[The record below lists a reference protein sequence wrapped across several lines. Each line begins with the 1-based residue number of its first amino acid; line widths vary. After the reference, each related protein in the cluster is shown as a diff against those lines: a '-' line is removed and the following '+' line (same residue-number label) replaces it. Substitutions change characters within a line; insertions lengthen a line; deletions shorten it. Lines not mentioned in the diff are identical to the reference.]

1 MHILVAGASRQDL
14 ASIRKNLEEWAYP
27 FELEVPDSPREFA
40 ARLKESEKA
49 VVLASSSVKGWMASA
64 IVRLSAEV
72 NPESVSIGLAGPGL
86 ADEARRLVEAGALDA
101 FPSDQLWRLPLALG
115 RVLDLH
121 ARSGAVERT
130 RALEILLDAVKRLSL
145 ARSMD
150 DIVEVVRKAARRLC
164 QADGATFVLRDGDQ
178 CHYVDEDAIGPLWR
192 GKRFAMSACIS
203 GWAMLNRRPALVPD
217 IYADARIPV
226 EAYRPTFVKSLVMT
240 PIRTENPIGAIGVYW
255 ARKREAGAED
265 AALLQMLADSTA
277 LAVENVLSQSELE
290 RRVRER
296 TRSLEAVNKELEA
309 FARSVSHDLRSP
321 LAVILG
327 YADMLAD
334 EERVEMTEPNRA
346 RVREIRAA
354 SLRMNALIDDML
366 RLSQVI
372 QREVEPRRVDL
383 SRLAESILAELASAE
398 PLRKVEARVQPG
410 LWAMGDGGLL
420 RIALANLLSNA
431 WKYSSKRE
439 VAHIEVGSLSL
450 PEKGRVFFV
459 RDDGAGFDMEQA
471 RMLFKPFQRLHTTHE
486 FPGTGIGLATVSRVL
501 EKHGG
506 SIWTEAEKDKGA
518 TFFFELPAPPNLVH
532 PPILAESL
540 APAL

>member
-1 MHILVAGASRQDL
+1 
-14 ASIRKNLEEWAYP
+14 
-27 FELEVPDSPREFA
+27 
-40 ARLKESEKA
+40 
-49 VVLASSSVKGWMASA
+49 
-64 IVRLSAEV
+64 
-72 NPESVSIGLAGPGL
+72 
-86 ADEARRLVEAGALDA
+86 
-101 FPSDQLWRLPLALG
+101 
-115 RVLDLH
+115 
-121 ARSGAVERT
+121 
-130 RALEILLDAVKRLSL
+130 
-145 ARSMD
+145 
-150 DIVEVVRKAARRLC
+150 
-164 QADGATFVLRDGDQ
+164 
-178 CHYVDEDAIGPLWR
+178 
-192 GKRFAMSACIS
+192 
-203 GWAMLNRRPALVPD
+203 MLNRRPALVPD

-540 APAL
+540 SPAL